1 MNRIKVLAA
10 YVKSIELLALFLMV
24 VFVLSSEAAA
34 PKVGAKKGRIPFEAS
49 RIIIEFNSTAQ
60 DVGIQVFLDGEA
72 WKKVQIVGPDGKI
85 TEIMGKGNVRNIGL
99 SELFFEG
106 DEPALA
112 DLPLDQFLALFP
124 EGEYKFFG
132 KGVEG
137 EDLTGTATFTH
148 VIPCGPEI
156 VSPPE
161 GAELDP
167 NNIVIKWN
175 AVPHKVNLETGKCD
189 DASNI
194 EILGYQV
201 TVERENPLR
210 TFSVDLPASVTRVR
224 VPRTFLEPGTEYKIE
239 VLAIETGRNQTI
251 TESFFCTEPLT
262 PCPPPAP

>member
-1 MNRIKVLAA
+1 MDMQKRRRLFTLVLVAIAA
-10 YVKSIELLALFLMV
+10 LIV
-24 VFVLSSEAAA
+24 VAPA
-34 PKVGAKKGRIPFEAS
+34 PKARAKKRGIPFEAS
-49 RIIIEFNSTAQ
+49 RIIIEFNSTAR

-72 WKKVQIVGPDGKI
+72 WKEVQIVGPDGKI
-85 TEIMGKGNVRNIGL
+85 TEIKGKGNMRNIGL

-106 DEPALA
+106 DEPSLE

-137 EDLTGTATFTH
+137 EALRGTATFTH

-156 VSPPE
+156 VSPTE
-161 GAELDP
+161 GEELDP

-175 AVPHKVNLETGKCD
+175 AVPHKVNLATGACD
-189 DASNI
+189 EASKI

-210 TFSVDLPASVTRVR
+210 TFSVDLPAAVTRVG

-239 VLAIETGRNQTI
+239 VLAIEPGRNQTI

-262 PCPPPAP
+262 PCPPPPE